1 MVETKFPM
9 KHLKKSQQK
18 TATHFSH
25 MVTDIVTK
33 TYTNHGTS
41 APSVENVTKLVPTAT
56 VMTKFATMVAKSKFQ
71 EVATMFTW
79 NAPNSAVKIQNAKP
93 SHSEI
98 QTSLETVHSHACSW
112 MKFTA
117 QDQVIDF
124 SKLNPD
130 FTPTFI
136 SPELSF
142 HPNFHLTPAQISPR
156 YLFNFSP

>member
-1 MVETKFPM
+1 
-9 KHLKKSQQK
+9 
-18 TATHFSH
+18 
-25 MVTDIVTK
+25 MVTVIVTK

-41 APSVENVTKLVPTAT
+41 APSVENVTKLVPMAT

-79 NAPNSAVKIQNAKP
+79 NAPNSAVKIQNAKH
-93 SHSEI
+93 SRSEI

-117 QDQVIDF
+117 HDQVI
-124 SKLNPD
+124 NPD

-142 HPNFHLTPAQISPR
+142 HPNFHSTPAQISPR